1 MPASHDPSS
10 GHSHDHS
17 HEHGHHHHV
26 PTTGKNIERR
36 LIAAF
41 LLTAGFMGVEVI
53 GGYLSGSLALIA
65 DAGHMLTDAGALMLA
80 ILAMRI
86 AKRPADANRSYG
98 YERAETLAAF
108 VNAIAMIA
116 LAIWICIEAAF
127 RLFEPVEVLGGL
139 MMWVAVGGLLVNI
152 ASFTL
157 LHAGA
162 EENLNIKGAAIHVLG
177 DLLGSVAA
185 IAAAII
191 ILTTGW
197 MMVDPLL
204 SVLVA
209 LLILRSA
216 ISLAR
221 QSGNILMESTPPELD
236 LKHIE
241 NSVMEEVEG
250 LENVHHLHAWSL
262 TSNRALMTL
271 HARLKEDADP
281 EITLHAIEKHLR
293 VSFNITHTTIQLEQD
308 ECPGGTSKC

>member
-1 MPASHDPSS
+1 MPKSHS
-10 GHSHDHS
+10 HSHDHAHDHS
-17 HEHGHHHHV
+17 HSHDHHHHV

-36 LIAAF
+36 LMAAF
-41 LLTAGFMGVEVI
+41 LLTAGFMVVEVI
-53 GGYLSGSLALIA
+53 GGYFSGSLALIA

-86 AKRPADANRSYG
+86 AKRPPDANRSYG
-98 YERAETLAAF
+98 YDRAETLAAF
-108 VNAIAMIA
+108 INAIAMIA

-139 MMWVAVGGLLVNI
+139 MMWVAIGGLLVNI

-185 IAAAII
+185 IVAAII

-197 MMVDPLL
+197 MLVDPLL

-216 ISLAR
+216 LSLAR
-221 QSGNILMESTPPELD
+221 QSGNILMESTPPNLN
-236 LKHIE
+236 LKQIE
-241 NSVMEEVEG
+241 DSVMEEVAG

-271 HARLKEDADP
+271 HARLKENADP

-293 VSFNITHTTIQLEQD
+293 VSFNITHTTIQLEQY
-308 ECPGGTSKC
+308 ECPGGMSNC

>member
-1 MPASHDPSS
+1 MPASH
-10 GHSHDHS
+10 
-17 HEHGHHHHV
+17 EHHHHV
-26 PTTGKNIERR
+26 PTMGKNIERR

-41 LLTAGFMGVEVI
+41 LLTAGFMGVEVV

-98 YERAETLAAF
+98 YDRAETLAAF

-139 MMWVAVGGLLVNI
+139 MMWVAVAGLLVNI
-152 ASFTL
+152 ISFTL

-185 IAAAII
+185 IVAAII

-216 ISLAR
+216 LSLAR
-221 QSGNILMESTPPELD
+221 QSGNILMESTPPELN

-241 NSVMEEVEG
+241 NSVMENVEG

-271 HARLKEDADP
+271 HARLKEGANP
-281 EITLHAIEKHLR
+281 ETVLHTLEQHLR
-293 VSFNITHTTIQLEQD
+293 VNFNITHTTIQLEQE
-308 ECPGGTSKC
+308 ECPGDASKC

>member
-1 MPASHDPSS
+1 MPASHA
-10 GHSHDHS
+10 HSHDHS
-17 HEHGHHHHV
+17 HGHHHHV

-98 YERAETLAAF
+98 YDRAETLAAF

-116 LAIWICIEAAF
+116 LAIWICIEAAV
-127 RLFEPVEVLGGL
+127 RLFDPVEVLGGL

-162 EENLNIKGAAIHVLG
+162 KENLNIKGAAIHVLG
-177 DLLGSVAA
+177 DMLGSVAA
-185 IAAAII
+185 IAAALI

-209 LLILRSA
+209 FLILRSA

-236 LKHIE
+236 LKLIE
-241 NSVMEEVEG
+241 KSVMEEVEG

-271 HARLKEDADP
+271 HARLKEGADP

-308 ECPGGTSKC
+308 ECPGGMSKC

>member
-1 MPASHDPSS
+1 MPKSHS
-10 GHSHDHS
+10 HSHDHAHDHS
-17 HEHGHHHHV
+17 HSHDHHHHV

-36 LIAAF
+36 LMAAF
-41 LLTAGFMGVEVI
+41 LLTAGFMVVEVI
-53 GGYLSGSLALIA
+53 GGYFSGSLALIA

-86 AKRPADANRSYG
+86 AKRPPDANRSYG
-98 YERAETLAAF
+98 YDRAETLAAF
-108 VNAIAMIA
+108 INAIAMIA

-139 MMWVAVGGLLVNI
+139 MMWVAIGGLLVNI

-185 IAAAII
+185 IVAAII

-197 MMVDPLL
+197 MLVDPLL

-216 ISLAR
+216 LSLAR
-221 QSGNILMESTPPELD
+221 QSGNILMESTPPNLN
-236 LKHIE
+236 LKQIE
-241 NSVMEEVEG
+241 DSVMEEVAG

-271 HARLKEDADP
+271 HARLKENADP

-308 ECPGGTSKC
+308 ECPGGMSNC